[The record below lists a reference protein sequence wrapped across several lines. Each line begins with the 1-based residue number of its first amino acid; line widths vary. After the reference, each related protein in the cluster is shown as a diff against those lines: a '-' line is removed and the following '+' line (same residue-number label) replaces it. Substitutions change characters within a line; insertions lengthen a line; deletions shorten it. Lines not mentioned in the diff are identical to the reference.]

1 MGRRRIT
8 ARAERAGVLTGLDLS
23 AVVLLMAAG
32 IALDWMLGEP
42 RRWHPL
48 VGFGMFAGSVERRI
62 NKGNFR
68 RWRGVLAWTVVVLP
82 LTGVAAW
89 AVVGA
94 SGLHVAAGCAFHA
107 MLLYFSIG
115 LRSLRD
121 HMLPIAHALEA
132 GELAKARALTSRI
145 VSRDTRRSGEPEL
158 AKAAVESLLENG
170 NDAVFGTL
178 FWFAIAGGPGAL
190 LFRLANTLDA
200 MWGYRNE
207 RFHAFGWMAARTD
220 DMLNWIPARLT
231 ALSYAILGDT
241 RSAWKC
247 WRTQAASWSSPNAG
261 PVMSAGA
268 GALRLVLGG
277 AAEYDGEI
285 EQRPLL
291 GTGRPAAGSD
301 ISRAWVL
308 VARTCIV
315 WLALLAAV
323 AYLIE
328 RIVHA

>member
-1 MGRRRIT
+1 M
-8 ARAERAGVLTGLDLS
+8 LTGLDLS
-23 AVVLLMAAG
+23 LVALLMAAG
-32 IALDWMLGEP
+32 MGLDWMLGEP

-48 VGFGMFAGSVERRI
+48 VGFGKFASAIERRL
-62 NKGNFR
+62 NKGAFR
-68 RWRGVLAWTVVVLP
+68 RWRGVLAWIIVVLP
-82 LTGVAAW
+82 LAGIAVW
-89 AVVGA
+89 AVDAA
-94 SGLHVAAGCAFHA
+94 SAAHVAAGFAVHA
-107 MLLYFSIG
+107 LLLYFCIG

-121 HMLPIAHALEA
+121 HLLPIARALKA
-132 GELAKARALTSRI
+132 GEIAEARALTSRI

-178 FWFAIAGGPGAL
+178 FWFAVAGGPGAL

-220 DMLNWIPARLT
+220 DVLNWIPARLT

-241 RSAWKC
+241 RCAWKC

-268 GALRLVLGG
+268 GALRLALGG

-291 GTGRPAAGSD
+291 GAGQPAAAPD
-301 ISRAWVL
+301 ILRAWRL
-308 VARTCIV
+308 VARTSIV
-315 WLALLAAV
+315 WLTVLAV
-323 AYLIE
+323 AGYLIE
-328 RIVHA
+328 RIGHA